1 VGDTLGNDY
10 AVLEGIKPGD
20 HIITSGLQF
29 LQDGVPVMEQVQ
41 GAK

>member
-1 VGDTLGNDY
+1 V
-10 AVLEGIKPGD
+10 VLEGIKPGD

-41 GAK
+41 GGRK